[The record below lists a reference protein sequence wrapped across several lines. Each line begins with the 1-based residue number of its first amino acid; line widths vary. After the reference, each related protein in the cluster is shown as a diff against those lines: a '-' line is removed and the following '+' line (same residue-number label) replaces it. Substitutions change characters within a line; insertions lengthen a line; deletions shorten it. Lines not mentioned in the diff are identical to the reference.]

1 MIRTAEAFDAAAY
14 RNLIGQLESESDFLL
29 YGKSERESTIEQVEG
44 LIQKIEKE
52 ENSTIFLSELNGRVN
67 GHVTVFG
74 GGAPRN
80 LHAASIITGV
90 LKDFYGQGVAQEL
103 FHHLFQWAE
112 EKGVTRLDL
121 TVMVHNE
128 RAVHFYERMGF
139 EKEGVK
145 RESLIINGSPIDEY
159 VMAKIL
165 V

>member
-1 MIRTAEAFDAAAY
+1 MIKTAKVYDAEAY
-14 RNLIGQLESESDFLL
+14 QKLIEQLESESDFLL
-29 YGKSERESTIEQVEG
+29 YGKSERKSTIEQVEG

-52 ENSTIFLSELNGRVN
+52 ENSTIFLSKLNGGVN

-74 GGAPRN
+74 GGAPRT
-80 LHAASIITGV
+80 LHTANVITGV
-90 LKDFYGQGVAQEL
+90 LKEFHGQGVAKEL
-103 FHHLFQWAE
+103 FNRLFQWAE
-112 EKGVTRLDL
+112 EKGVTRLEL

-128 RAVHFYERMGF
+128 RAVRFYERMGF

-145 RESLIINGSPIDEY
+145 RQSLMINGSPIDEY

>member
-1 MIRTAEAFDAAAY
+1 MIRTAEVFDAAVY
-14 RNLIGQLESESDFLL
+14 RNLIEQLEAESDFLL
-29 YGKSERESTIEQVEG
+29 YGKSERKSTIEQVEG

-52 ENSTIFLSELNGRVN
+52 ENSTIFLSELSGGVN

-80 LHAASIITGV
+80 LHTASIITGV
-90 LKDFYGQGVAQEL
+90 LKDFHGQGIAVDL
-103 FHHLFQWAE
+103 FHRLFQWAE

-121 TVMVHNE
+121 SVMVHNE

-145 RESLIINGSPIDEY
+145 RRSLIIKGSPIDEY